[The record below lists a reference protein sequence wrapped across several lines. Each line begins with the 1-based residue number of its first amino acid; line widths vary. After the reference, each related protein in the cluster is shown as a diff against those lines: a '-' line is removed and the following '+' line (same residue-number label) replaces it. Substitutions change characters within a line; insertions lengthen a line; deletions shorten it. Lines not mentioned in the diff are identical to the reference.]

1 MTNENTEAYLLNIKF
16 HQIKKSSIDLIKHNF
31 DKNEVYVK

>member
-1 MTNENTEAYLLNIKF
+1 MNNENIEADVLNIKF

-31 DKNEVYVK
+31 DQIEVYVK